1 MAGGIT
7 LEQAQ
12 TNLAGALDALAAA
25 RQAQSYQV
33 GSQSG
38 ARRVDRGSHESLLKE
53 VQYWEQKVATLSR
66 GGGLRTYYGVPC
78 G

>member
-12 TNLAGALDALAAA
+12 ANLAGALEAIAAA
-25 RQAQSYQV
+25 RLQQSYQV

-38 ARRVDRGSHESLLKE
+38 ARRVDRGAHESLLNE
-53 VQYWEQKVATLSR
+53 VKYWEQKVATLSR

>member
-12 TNLAGALDALAAA
+12 AQLQSALDSLIAA

-38 ARRVDRGSHESLLKE
+38 ARRVDRANLAELEQSFK
-53 VQYWEQKVATLSR
+53 YWEQKIASIQR
-66 GGGLRTYYGVPC
+66 GGGIRTMYGVPC
-78 G
+78 D